1 MKVVTD
7 YPPNIEE
14 IRAVFDLKPGTIFA
28 WGDTIYHPQG
38 DKLPS
43 WLIAHEQVH
52 QRQQDGDPAK
62 WWARYL
68 TDPQWRFKQELEAH
82 RVEFNVFCISPAVLG
97 NRNKKRGFL
106 THLAR
111 RLSSPMYGNIRTYQQ
126 CRALIKK
133 GNYARHR

>member
-1 MKVVTD
+1 MKQVTG

-14 IRAVFDLKPGTIFA
+14 IRQVFPLKPGTIFA
-28 WGDTIYHPQG
+28 WGDTIFNPSG

-52 QRQQDGDPAK
+52 QRQQDGDPET

-68 TDPQWRFKQELEAH
+68 IDPKWRFEQELEAH
-82 RVEFNVFCISPAVLG
+82 RAEYNMFSLSVLG
-97 NRNKKRGFL
+97 NRNKKRAFL
-106 THLAR
+106 KSLAR

-126 CRALIKK
+126 CRVLIKK
-133 GNYARHR
+133 GNYGR